1 MSTQHRS
8 RTRRTPRE
16 LFCFRVCHRVQA
28 EVSHRFSLKLSSWIS
43 HAGIFTATIK
53 FNQPLSV
60 AWYVASGAR
69 VPIGAFQLQR
79 LHVHSKRAYINQTV
93 AFNITDEAA
102 FSQFTQAMIMQ
113 PNFTWH
119 LSSEKLDV
127 QALKFPT
134 AHGLHFNKDV
144 TLKGMDNF
152 AGNVKLVDFQLPADD
167 PGGGIEF
174 IATTGL
180 DNPSAFN
187 VDLGTVSFDLSYKGL
202 YLGTGSG
209 PNTVVQPG
217 ANNVTLKGTLVPQNG
232 TENLATVLELF
243 TQYLNGESSDV
254 IATGRSSAQSD
265 GSVVSWLSD
274 GFTAL
279 QLHVLF

>member
-1 MSTQHRS
+1 MS
-8 RTRRTPRE
+8 
-16 LFCFRVCHRVQA
+16 C
-28 EVSHRFSLKLSSWIS
+28 RFSLKLSSWVS

-60 AWYVASGAR
+60 AWYNASGAR
-69 VPIGAFQLQR
+69 VPIGAFQLQP

-102 FSQFTQAMIMQ
+102 FSQFTQAMITQ

-152 AGNVKLVDFQLPADD
+152 AGNVEPNFDALSRIKRRLDAFLDLP
-167 PGGGIEF
+167 PYE
-174 IATTGL
+174 
-180 DNPSAFN
+180 P
-187 VDLGTVSFDLSYKGL
+187 
-202 YLGTGSG
+202 
-209 PNTVVQPG
+209 
-217 ANNVTLKGTLVPQNG
+217 
-232 TENLATVLELF
+232 LELSCIVNLG
-243 TQYLNGESSDV
+243 YS
-254 IATGRSSAQSD
+254 
-265 GSVVSWLSD
+265 
-274 GFTAL
+274 
-279 QLHVLF
+279 